1 MSGCRVGDDVERCR
15 GDRPAAAPRAL
26 PGDLPRVLA
35 GKKFVFFTG
44 KGGQGKTSV
53 ACATALALADGG
65 KKTLLVS
72 TDPAS
77 NLGQALGLADG
88 GLAGVAAAV
97 GAPKCAR
104 SQ

>member
-1 MSGCRVGDDVERCR
+1 MSTCCVADDDERCR
-15 GDRPAAAPRAL
+15 SDRPVAAPRAL

-53 ACATALALADGG
+53 ACATAVALADGG
-65 KKTLLVS
+65 RKTLLVS

-77 NLGQALGLADG
+77 NLGQALGFMTG
-88 GLAGVAAAV
+88 REQCGNQ
-97 GAPKCAR
+97 P
-104 SQ
+104 